1 VPLLDQLLQSDEPS
15 VRLQLRLGLQ
25 EADDAEANDLRQQVR
40 RSARV
45 ATLLSERGPD
55 GLIDAHPYRAKWYGA
70 HWVLVTLAELG
81 YPSGD
86 PTLAPLHDQMLGWL
100 FSGDYLD
107 SLERVRGLPRLHGS
121 IEGNAL
127 WAGLILGLA
136 DERAE
141 QLAERLREAQWPDGG
156 WNCDRKA
163 SGRSSSFA
171 ESLIPLRALSLHA
184 SMRSDRN
191 SAEAADAAAEF
202 FLRHRLYLRLRD
214 GSVIH
219 PSFVEL
225 HYPCYWH
232 YDILFGLTVL
242 AESGRIGDDRC
253 SPALDLLET
262 KRLGD
267 GGFPAE
273 HRYYRPTRAMVPSQR
288 SLVDWGGVSRR
299 RMNPWVS
306 ARAAVVLHAAGR
318 PVDCQPHSGDD

>member
-15 VRLQLRLGLQ
+15 IRLQIRASVQ
-25 EADDAEANDLRQQVR
+25 DAASAEVNDLRQQVR
-40 RSARV
+40 SSARV
-45 ATLLSERGPD
+45 STLLSERARD
-55 GLIDAHPYRAKWYGA
+55 GTIDAHPYRAKWYGA
-70 HWVLVTLAELG
+70 HWVLVMLAELG
-81 YPSGD
+81 YPPGD
-86 PTLAPLHDQMLGWL
+86 ATLIPLREQMLGWL
-100 FSGDYLD
+100 FSSDYLD
-107 SLERVRGLPRLHGS
+107 GLGRVSGLPRLHGS

-127 WAGLILGLA
+127 WAMLRLGLE

-141 QLAERLREAQWPDGG
+141 QLAERLRHAQWPDGG
-156 WNCDRKA
+156 WNCDRNA

-184 SMRSDRN
+184 SMRSERN
-191 SAEAADAAAEF
+191 SAEAAGAAAEF
-202 FLRHRLYLRLRD
+202 FLRHRLYRRLRD
-214 GSVIH
+214 GRVIH

-242 AESGRIGDDRC
+242 AESGDIGDERC
-253 SPALDLLET
+253 SAALDLLES
-262 KRLGD
+262 KRLPD

-299 RMNPWVS
+299 RMNPWIS
-306 ARAAVVLHAAGR
+306 ARSAVVLYAAGR
-318 PVDCQPHSGDD
+318 PVD

>member
-1 VPLLDQLLQSDEPS
+1 MALLDQLLQSDEPS
-15 VRLQLRLGLQ
+15 IRLQIRVGVHGAGGV
-25 EADDAEANDLRQQVR
+25 EVDDLRQQIR
-40 RSARV
+40 SSARV
-45 ATLLSERGPD
+45 ATLLSDRLPD
-55 GLIDAHPYRAKWYGA
+55 GTIDAHPYRAKWYGA

-81 YPSGD
+81 YPPGD
-86 PTLAPLHDQMLGWL
+86 PTLTPLREQMLGWL
-100 FSGDYLD
+100 FSSDYLD
-107 SLERVRGLPRLHGS
+107 SLGWVRGLPRLHGS

-127 WAGLILGLA
+127 WAMLSLGMA

-141 QLAERLREAQWPDGG
+141 QLAERLRKAQWPDGG
-156 WNCDRKA
+156 WNCDRNA

-184 SMRSDRN
+184 SARSDRN
-191 SAEAADAAAEF
+191 SAEAAGATAEF
-202 FLRHRLYLRLRD
+202 FLRHRLYVRLRD

-219 PSFVEL
+219 PSFVQL

-253 SPALDLLET
+253 SPALDLLES
-262 KRLGD
+262 KRLSD

-273 HRYYRPTRAMVPSQR
+273 DRYYRPTRAKVPSQL

-306 ARAAVVLHAAGR
+306 ARAAMVLHAAGR
-318 PVDCQPHSGDD
+318 PVN